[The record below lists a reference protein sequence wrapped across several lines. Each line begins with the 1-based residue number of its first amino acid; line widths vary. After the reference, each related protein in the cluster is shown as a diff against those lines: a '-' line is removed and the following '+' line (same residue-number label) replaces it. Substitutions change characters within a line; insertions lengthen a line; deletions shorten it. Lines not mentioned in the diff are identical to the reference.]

1 MTPTR
6 ETLGASFFEWNGGAV
21 QRVAA
26 FLRMQGVK
34 VHEATPQQ
42 ANEAWVTLD
51 AMPAY
56 PQPGWITVHNG
67 VLLLKFGPRTPGYQ

>member
-1 MTPTR
+1 
-6 ETLGASFFEWNGGAV
+6 
-21 QRVAA
+21 
-26 FLRMQGVK
+26 MQGVK

-42 ANEAWVTLD
+42 AEEAWVTLD
-51 AMPAY
+51 AMPVY